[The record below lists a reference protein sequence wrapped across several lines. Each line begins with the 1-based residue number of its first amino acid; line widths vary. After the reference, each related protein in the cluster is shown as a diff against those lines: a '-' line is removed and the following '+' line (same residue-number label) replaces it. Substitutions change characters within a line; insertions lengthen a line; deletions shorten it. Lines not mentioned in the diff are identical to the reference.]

1 MARLAG
7 SNKHYILAKRVVDSA
22 FKFQKWTDDNI
33 NDALKTLTDLMNNPK
48 TAAATRQ
55 TIAVFIIKEHSKF
68 ANKYGLNPKP
78 QDFIDVGTE
87 NKKKPKNEEEESAE
101 ILSLTFNEKV
111 G

>member
-7 SNKHYILAKRVVDSA
+7 SNKHYILAKRIVDSA
-22 FKFQKWTDDNI
+22 FAFQEWTDEHLNE
-33 NDALKTLTDLMNNPK
+33 ALETMVDLMRNKK

-55 TIAVFIIKEHSKF
+55 AIASFIIKEHTKF
-68 ANKYGLNPKP
+68 ANKYGRYPKP
-78 QDFIDVGTE
+78 KDFVDKGE
-87 NKKKPKNEEEESAE
+87 LNKKKEEDEPAE